1 MFDNV
6 HHIKRHVSQN
16 EYMEKV
22 SVDFSPPAPK
32 DGAECTDNVLPGDTA
47 FVLRTR
53 GMHQFGRPE
62 LTLRDIPALWL
73 AAAGDFI
80 NNWALYTINE
90 REFKPGE
97 TLTGGLDHTV
107 LLHVTRAEDDDD
119 SVLLLTPTAMRFKC
133 AHCGTP

>member
-1 MFDNV
+1 
-6 HHIKRHVSQN
+6 
-16 EYMEKV
+16 
-22 SVDFSPPAPK
+22 
-32 DGAECTDNVLPGDTA
+32 
-47 FVLRTR
+47 
-53 GMHQFGRPE
+53 MHQFGRPE